1 MGCKSMKDC
10 SIYGNKDGNKF
21 KIRFYFD
28 NEKEDYLERLCEELE
43 KKNNVRLE
51 DVERIYIK
59 DIGGI
64 NNDNRK

>member
-1 MGCKSMKDC
+1 MKNC
-10 SIYGNKDGNKF
+10 AIYGNKDGNKF
-21 KIRFYFD
+21 KIRFDFD

-64 NNDNRK
+64 NNENRK